1 MTHYRTWYNE
11 KYMYETSSQ
20 ENFLVLILTNCI
32 LFVIYVCYLNRNL
45 LSMSTIAESRGN
57 IYNTSFLLELTLGR
71 FPLDLSR

>member
-20 ENFLVLILTNCI
+20 ENWVKLSSINIDKL
-32 LFVIYVCYLNRNL
+32 YSYLNRNL
-45 LSMSTIAESRGN
+45 LSMSMISESRGN

>member
-20 ENFLVLILTNCI
+20 ENKVKFSSINIDKL
-32 LFVIYVCYLNRNL
+32 YSYLNRNL
-45 LSMSTIAESRGN
+45 LSVSTISESRGN

>member
-20 ENFLVLILTNCI
+20 ENWVKLSSINIDKL
-32 LFVIYVCYLNRNL
+32 YSYLNRNL

-57 IYNTSFLLELTLGR
+57 IYNTSFLVELTLGR

>member
-1 MTHYRTWYNE
+1 MTHYRIWYNE

-20 ENFLVLILTNCI
+20 ENQVKLSSINIDKL
-32 LFVIYVCYLNRNL
+32 YSYLNRNL
-45 LSMSTIAESRGN
+45 LSMSMISESRGN